1 MHEWLMRRARRLLV
15 VTSVG
20 VAVGLAGCAES
31 LEGGAGC
38 PLLCPS
44 EPAQLRD
51 TVLNAIELD
60 TMLVGFPLPRI
71 VTSVLVAT
79 RGDSLVSRGVLR
91 FDLLQRTFAVNNSA
105 TTDTIRSVDSTFLV
119 LRLDST
125 YSRGRAPVTIEAYDV
140 DTLESDSVSAV
151 VRSLF
156 RPGRLLGS
164 RTLVRD
170 SLRDSIRVRLSDS
183 VMATKIRDGRRLRIG
198 LALRS
203 TDGAQIRVLT
213 SIAGVAGV
221 RVQYDPRGDTLYA
234 PVQAQLFSETP
245 SDNVDFANAYSAY
258 TLPVIG
264 SSAPPRDEWGIGG
277 IPGRRVYLRFR
288 IPPGIQDSSTIV
300 RAQLLLTQRRNRS
313 VDETVPTT
321 IVGYIGNATSA
332 VTDLTRATS
341 LASFAQDALGQ
352 LLIDT
357 LRVAPAD
364 TGARAISVVSVVR
377 QWAFLERDVPRVIVL
392 GVDQEG
398 IAPQELRFASLEA
411 APAVR
416 PRLRITYQPRRDFGL
431 P

>member
-1 MHEWLMRRARRLLV
+1 MHEWLLQRSRRLLLLTAV
-15 VTSVG
+15 SV
-20 VAVGLAGCAES
+20 ATGLAGCAES

-38 PLLCPS
+38 PLLCPT

-51 TVLNAIELD
+51 TVISAIELD
-60 TMLVGFPLPRI
+60 TMLVGFPLPGI
-71 VTSVLVAT
+71 VTSVLVAS

-91 FDLLQRTFAVNNSA
+91 FDVIPRTFAVNNSA
-105 TTDTIRSVDSTFLV
+105 TTDSIRSIDSTFLV
-119 LRLDST
+119 LSVDST
-125 YSRGRAPVTIEAYDV
+125 YSRGRAPVTIEAYDI

-151 VRSLF
+151 VRTLF
-156 RPGRLLGS
+156 RPDRLLGT

-183 VMATKIRDGRRLRIG
+183 LVAAKIRDGRRLRLG

-203 TDGAQIRVLT
+203 SDGAQLRVLT
-213 SIAGVAGV
+213 SVAGVAAV
-221 RVQYDPRGDTLYA
+221 RVQYDPRGDTVYA
-234 PVQAQLFSETP
+234 PVRAQLFSETP
-245 SDNVDFANAYSAY
+245 TDNVDFANAYSAY
-258 TLPVIG
+258 TLAVVG

-277 IPGRRVYLRFR
+277 VPGRRVYLRFR
-288 IPPGIQDSSTIV
+288 IPPSIQDSSTIV
-300 RAQLLLTQRRNRS
+300 RAQLLLTQRRSPS
-313 VDETVPTT
+313 VDGTVGTT

-341 LASFAQDALGQ
+341 LASFAQDAAG

-377 QWAFLERDVPRVIVL
+377 QWAVLDKSVQRAIVL
-392 GVDQEG
+392 GIDQEG
-398 IAPQELRFASLEA
+398 VAPQELRFASLEA
-411 APAVR
+411 APAFR